1 MGGSARLLLPL
12 TMVLL
17 RSVSAQDGFQCNYL
31 SDIDQDN
38 DGLIELCDLDALN
51 AVRYQLDGTGYRE
64 SFDAVKIT
72 AGCPQSGC
80 NGYELRDDLDFNV
93 SDDYRNIIN
102 KEAWTS
108 GLGWLPIGDRLSFF
122 SARFEGNGH
131 TIANLYINRPSD
143 YVGLFKVTT
152 KPAKISDLVLSQI
165 NITGNSYIGSLAG
178 HNAGGVSYIGVEG
191 GRLIGV
197 GNTVGGLFGA
207 NAGTILNGDVILER
221 VEGGGHSLG
230 GLVGHN
236 EGHIR
241 YSIADTSVSGVNQV
255 GGLVGLNSRGAL
267 TNSRAD
273 GTARGRDYIGG
284 LVGLNRARIS
294 ASHAEGKVISD
305 GSYSGGLVG
314 ANDRGGKIADSRASG
329 AVVGNLYT
337 GGLVGWNRDSEITN
351 SFAQGRI
358 DGDSDVGGLVGW
370 NEGGRISN
378 TYSSGY
384 VGGVHRV
391 GGLVG
396 SNKGIV
402 SDSFA
407 NGQVVASGE
416 HAGGLV
422 GWNYAHQTRHADMV
436 RVIHSYWNSEATGIS
451 FSAGGSLRTTAQL
464 KSPTAPGL
472 PGETFERWDV
482 ADWEFGTGEQY
493 PILRHSEGSEKGHL
507 LSGQH
512 IMLSSLLVLDGLTL
526 SPAFNPQTFDYRVNL
541 SDDSVTEI
549 RFSPTIANS
558 TQTISILKDEKI
570 GLSSVNN
577 GETAPIILN
586 VAPEPTL
593 VTIARHYRIWV
604 IRRSGLQATISSN
617 RSDHRVSEGQ
627 NIMLS
632 VSTSEPNLR
641 RVRYRWSQVSP
652 MQPDLLKDSDTG
664 LAELNINI
672 PDDFV
677 VQDADEAPVV
687 LQVEVRDG
695 RTTVTRSTTMTVVK
709 TNGGSMRTLAAPT
722 YREGILTVSD
732 IGEADL
738 SVDPDGGADINSFG
752 YQWQYKLSS
761 DLATWQDIKDA
772 IQIRYQIPTV
782 LSAIDNI
789 GYRVWLD
796 YRDNQGYD
804 HRVVSEP
811 VSVVKVVED
820 DGFRDI
826 YYLEDLNAI
835 RNQLDG
841 RYELARDL
849 DFNSDA
855 SYRDPI
861 NKTKWTVADYGNDA
875 DTGWLPIG
883 TLAGRFTGIFNGD
896 GHTIFNL
903 QINRDDADYQGL
915 FGALGSAASI
925 RNIGLPNVRIE
936 GKEHIGGLVGVNA
949 GTIVGSYAV
958 GEFSANSLVGGIV
971 GVNNGKII
979 NSYAGS
985 DISMQSSVSSHL
997 GGLVGTNEGIVINSH
1012 ATVRILERRSDN
1024 VGGLIG
1030 WNAINARVIN
1040 SYAGGD
1046 VGGDLFVGG
1055 LTGINRGS
1063 ITNSY
1068 ANGEVS
1074 GNSSVAGLVG
1084 TNQISAAMIT
1094 NSYAIAKV
1102 QGGGGGLASAND
1114 GVIVASYWNVEIGGV
1129 QNGHGSG
1136 QSTRQMQLPT
1146 ASIGIY
1152 EEWDDA
1158 DWDFG
1163 NSEQYPILK
1172 YAPGPDG
1179 DACGV
1184 SGLPQCGE
1192 LISPRLR
1199 YGLRS
1204 LATADSV
1211 VLSPEFDIEAQNRSG
1226 IYIGSLRSTDNAIR
1240 LIPTAIEPIAYI
1252 RFYIGDDNTAYDNIR
1267 SGETSKAISL
1277 SATGMTRIHI
1287 EVQGTVTVRYAL
1299 YIGYQSIADDRITPI
1314 NYLEDLDAIRDRP
1327 TGSYKLTR
1335 DLDFADSESY
1345 LEPLNRIFWTVDD
1358 YQDAT
1363 DVGWAPIGSEPKPFA
1378 GRFDGNG
1385 YTISGLQIN
1394 RDDVDNQSLFGAST
1408 SDALISNIGLLNVK
1422 VEGGAKVAGLI
1433 GTNRGQVGYSYVSGS
1448 VVSKSIEGVG
1458 GGLVASN
1465 DGGEVIGSY
1474 AIAEVSGTS
1483 SLGGLV
1489 GDNDGR
1495 IINSH
1500 ADSIVI
1506 PSSGGLGFGGLVSV
1520 NRDLVTNSYAT
1531 GKVSIVAGGS
1541 HAGGLVGWNE
1551 PQAKIINSYAAVRV
1565 RGRNAGGLVGFLEG
1579 STIENSYTIS
1589 QVSGTNG
1596 DNQSIGGLVGATSG
1610 AVKIIASYW
1619 NSDISTVQGSN
1630 GIGQITKRLQS
1641 QTPTMPANSIYKDWN
1656 TDDWDF
1662 GTSKQYPIL
1671 KYTTATENVF
1681 ECGSSG
1687 LPQCG
1692 DLISPGLRYGLRD
1705 LTSANDVTFYPPLD
1719 IERLNQSGVY
1729 SGTVIGEHPSIR
1741 LIPVAMESTAH
1752 ISFMGDRREM
1762 VDSHDT
1768 SAPISL
1774 KNDGIKKVVVEVKGT
1789 QTVRYTLY
1797 LSYAPHRV
1805 IDEDGDGLVDI
1816 DYLEDLDAIR
1826 YQLDGSGYRADDES
1840 IKITSGCPSAGCR
1853 GYELLRDLDFNDAG
1867 SYRNA
1872 EKNMGRWTGV
1882 GAWQPI
1888 GLDEATFTGTFKG
1901 NNKTIANLRVGTN
1914 GGLFATIGSDSRVAY
1929 IDGIGLSAMDIK
1941 GDVVAGIATSCKRCT
1956 ISNSYVIGDIQG
1968 TAAAAGLVN
1977 AISATGGGR
1986 ARISNSYFIG
1996 NITVNGRSAVAGGL
2010 VGDVD
2015 SALTITDS
2023 YVVGTITAEHD
2034 DAFIGGLIGVRTS
2047 SAIDIVN
2054 SYASVSATKAD
2065 VPQGLFGG
2073 NRDPSD
2079 QRALTAKAIY
2089 LDEDIAETNVTL
2101 GESKRAA
2108 ELQSPTS
2115 ATGIYTSWGSD
2126 NWDFG
2131 TNEQYPA
2138 IRYNLRADSTDGDA
2152 HCDTA
2157 DIQRRPDACHTL
2169 LRHQGSLL
2177 RDLKLSEGAG
2187 LSSPFAFTSFDY
2199 GVSVNADRS
2208 TIRMLPTAFN
2218 AVATIEVFK
2227 DGTSIG
2233 ETDSGE
2239 WTVPIP
2245 LNDTGDT
2252 VFSLVVKDGKR
2263 HSYRYQFV
2271 INRLDIVAQS
2281 IDEDGDGFIEI
2292 SNATHLNAVRHRLDG
2307 GAYQQSE
2314 TTDAIYCSNGCMGYE
2329 LTADIDLAGIEWQP
2343 IGSLS
2348 EPFSG
2353 VFKGNGYTI
2362 SNLTIKAGSTNE
2374 VGLFGAI
2381 GAGGRV
2387 ENVGLVN
2394 VSIAGQSN
2402 VGSIAGYNF
2411 GTIINSYA
2419 EGKLLAEVNDGGGLV
2434 GRNNDGMIVNSYAR
2448 VDVQVD
2454 NDRAG
2459 GLVGWNEIGGSI
2471 VNSYAVGGVRA
2482 NNGRAGG
2489 LAGNNHAR
2497 IHNSYA
2503 IGDVQASNGI
2513 TGGLVAAT
2521 VLGHTIV
2528 NSYYRAG
2535 AVISGIDSLIG
2546 TDKTAVA
2553 LKSGM
2558 PSDDIYTGW
2567 NRADWHFGNVDQY
2580 PALLYATGDDDNTA
2594 CRQPLPQ
2601 QLSDC
2606 NGGLFADLSEHDKTI
2621 VCLSHLPR
2629 LPKQQPYCGAL
2640 LPEQRAGLVQME
2652 LSKNARLLPAFNLE
2666 IYDYHLVVGSGD
2678 EVRITPTAYYGTDT
2692 ITVDAGSL
2700 SSSKRSGQ
2708 SSLFTLSDDLDS
2720 IVLRVQSATQGMP
2733 TFYTIKV
2740 LQDIAVVDDFITI
2753 DYLEDLNLMRYALAQ
2768 VSATLKDCP
2777 IDTED
2782 GARRCKGYKLA
2793 RDLDFKNPTSYRAGV
2808 INPIWTTGAGWQPIG
2823 NRRNPFS
2830 GLFNG
2835 NAHTISNLRIQGIPI
2850 GDIGLFGVLA
2860 SGARIEHIGLLNVDI
2875 DMSRHD
2881 LYSIGTLVGLNLG
2894 EIVNS
2899 YVIGGDVQGH
2909 LYVGGLVGRNDGGT
2923 IVNSYAD
2930 VSVNGR
2936 FAITGGLV
2944 GSNAIGGKIHNSYA
2958 SGAVVGNDF
2967 VGGLVG
2973 ISTRD
2978 IHNSYASG
2986 AVIGSDF
2993 VGGLVGELSQSGIV
3007 VSNSYAIGKVTSR
3020 RLIGGLLGR
3029 TSLGSADA
3037 SYWDVVTSGVADDED
3052 DVTGIGKTT
3061 TELRTAAI
3069 GDGIYSNW
3077 DSNDWYSESGQYPV
3091 LRYTSAT
3098 DIITRPACLEAENA
3112 DTELPMC
3119 GTLLPAQ
3126 RRTGLSNLAH
3136 SNRTGQVLL
3145 LRPDFNSK
3153 IYDYELI
3160 LKSDAREFS
3169 IIPYTFNSGSVL
3181 TLNNDSET
3189 NPRMELRSGEVTTLT
3204 IDNINDLLLTLAV
3217 EDPLVSRTTQTTLYS
3232 IRVNKHSFI
3241 TVNDIDE
3248 DDDGLIEVRSA
3259 DALNAIRY
3267 QLDGSGYK
3275 ASRDDTKITLGC
3287 PTTPTVGCKGYELA
3301 ASIDLSGFDWHPI
3314 GAIDAT
3320 TLDCNDTQSRC
3331 FAAIFDGNNHTI
3343 SNLRIDR
3350 SNTDNVGL
3358 FAALADGAQV
3368 KNVNLTDVEVG
3379 GRFGVGSLATYNAGI
3394 IDNSSADAT
3403 VVGENAVG
3411 GLVAYNVGRISN
3423 SYAYG
3428 AVSGGSSVG
3437 GLIARNES
3445 TGVITNSYSL
3455 SRVSGDTGIGGLVAL
3470 NLGSIANT
3478 YASGGVEGVALIGG
3492 LIGENSGSVGDSYA
3506 TADIVCTGVPACTS
3520 YTVATGGLIGSNVG
3534 GIAVNSYWDIA
3545 TSNLH
3550 ESAGGVGKTTVQLQ
3564 SGTGQSSD
3572 AGRAYYRWDDSD
3584 WHFGDVNRYPILK
3597 YTTSTESTLAG
3608 LQSYGLTSLTIAE
3621 IVTLSPNFDTTK
3633 LYYRLGVELD
3643 VNIKQLHLTPNA
3655 LDEDATIRI
3664 VSDNGFDETIKT
3676 GTTSSAIV
3684 LRSTDT
3690 TVISVEVSGARRIRY
3705 RFEVDYFSSGF
3716 EEDVDTDK
3724 DGLIDILTLEDLDAI
3739 RNALDG
3745 RHLRYQNADGV
3756 LIESAK
3762 GCPMTGCK
3770 GYELLRDLDFDNPAH
3785 YRAGSVNTAWTTGSG
3800 WQPIGTS
3807 LHPFTAIF
3815 KGNGYTISNLTV
3827 NRPDSD
3833 YIGLFGVLDG
3843 SKSDVVIEGIGLT
3856 GVDIV
3861 GGAHVGSLV
3870 GTNRAGDIRRSYV
3883 SGSVM
3888 ARGSGGSAIVGGLVG
3903 RNFAGSITRSYAETQ
3918 VKGNLSARLPTSLA
3932 GGLVALN
3939 DNRSRIENS
3948 YAVGSVIGWGT
3959 IGGLVAINQGS
3970 SEIINSYAVSRTIGI
3985 GEIST
3990 VGGLVAVND
3999 AVVDDSYWDIEVSG
4013 IASSAGGTS
4022 ATTAVL
4028 RSSTPTSPINSIYK
4042 NWDADVW
4049 EFADANRYPEL
4060 KAIADVPLLAPEGK
4074 SLLQSL
4080 TLSNNVRL
4088 FPSFHPL
4095 IFDYE
4100 LIAESARITEVRLDT
4115 TSTRVGTTIDIACRK
4130 GLICSSGIPI
4140 SFVLDGN
4147 HTPEITITT
4156 HNPDAGE
4163 LSYHFSVR
4171 YDELKIERVTATTT
4185 TMVPLSL
4192 SVAEGERVRLMISY
4206 NFTLDEDLYRYKW
4219 QQSAGDV
4226 LKFDDKRSPVDT
4238 QSAVL
4243 DFTVPSDVVSKQD
4256 DSRVV
4261 QLTAEIGVDD
4271 VYMSRAISLII
4282 SKQNND
4288 TADRI
4293 SLRRVSDKP
4302 MTYRIIFQRMD
4313 GSEFIDRD
4321 GGFAETRIQWQR
4333 RRSEAEGWIN
4343 LESTATLTYT
4353 LPNEGDYQYRVLVMY
4368 EDNQGYRGQFE
4379 SEVIN
4384 YSDIDDDGDGLIE
4397 IRYLEDLDAIR
4408 YQPDGSGYKATE
4420 SADKITTGCPLV
4432 NGVEKCRGYE
4442 LMNDLDFTDDASYRT
4457 PNPSVLK
4464 NSWTVSDFRDASD
4477 LGWQPIGGAFNA
4489 VFNGNGY
4496 TISNMQINRSV
4507 GNISNIG
4514 LFSQIGAVGRV
4525 KNFRLV
4531 DPAIKGLVGI
4541 KNVGGIAGRM
4551 ERGGVIMNSYV
4562 VGDIE
4567 AGNTD
4572 KIITG
4577 DVGFGNGIGFIG
4589 GMVGWNKGFIL
4600 NSYAKINVVAE
4611 DSEIT
4616 GNKRVGVGGLVG
4628 RNIDGGKV
4636 YNSYATG
4643 EVKGPCIVG
4652 GLVGN
4657 QFSTNSNQLAK
4668 RSEIKNSYATG
4679 NAETGFGTCV
4689 NSNNKVAGG
4698 LVGVNNNSTI
4708 ENSYTLGEVSGDG
4721 TLNGLVAGI
4730 LPAGDTS
4737 IANPVNSYWNFSM
4750 NCTDGLIFD
4759 SDNNRIPVVFCYKS
4773 FAPTSVHPGA
4783 RLSFGLQSATTPDF
4797 NYAACVEDSGIIRN
4811 CRTYTNWSTTD
4822 WHFGNAEQYPAL
4834 KYGVGLDA
4842 ADPGCDTDPG
4852 TALPSC
4858 NALLSGQIA
4867 DALLLDRLSLSANSR
4882 AVQLTPSF
4890 KSSRFNYEAVIEVE
4904 VAPVI
4909 IKIAA
4914 GADEGTV
4921 ITIRKDDG
4929 APLAGQSD
4937 GTVQID
4943 ANHSFKLKV
4952 ETLSGSNR
4960 GASYQ
4965 IQVRLKYLLQPRIL
4979 KIVNGSTPT
4988 ELITRNIFVLDEGD
5002 VLRLDASTSLGQNN
5016 RRLDYRWTQPSGKP
5030 LLSGI
5035 QTTSTVEFT
5044 VPTDFVARDKN
5055 YSTVILK
5062 LELIESNNPM
5072 FVVSKEIPLSVR
5084 KVNNGNSASAVKWI
5098 SSDTLSAEDLS
5109 NDIDGG
5115 LLTDVGYLW
5124 LREQNGR
5131 FITIPGANQKSY
5143 TPPEDARNAQYRFSI
5158 SYTDVQGY
5166 ETNIH
5171 YDAPLYADIATHK
5184 DKDNDGLIEIE
5195 TLEDLNAVRYQPDG
5209 SGYRASST
5217 ASKIATGCPD
5227 NRCLGY
5233 ELVKDLDFLDEASYV
5248 STSNKAVWTT
5258 GTGWQPIGN
5267 IVNNDCTDASSTC
5280 LGGVFDGNGF
5290 TVTNLMIDKANS
5302 DTIGLFGVV
5311 GGTSSEIRKIG
5322 LIDVL
5327 VKGKQSVGGLV
5338 GFMKRG
5344 KISNSYVT
5352 GTIEGHSDVGGLVGF
5367 IERGQISGSYA
5378 KSSVGGNSH
5387 VGGLVG
5393 ESRADIRN
5401 SYAAG
5406 NVTAVD
5412 ADSVGG
5418 LVGFFSKNIYNSYA
5432 LSDVIATGKSTDI
5445 GGLVGALF
5453 VNASINNSY
5462 AAGSVTAEEGVRVG
5476 GLVGLGYFISDI
5488 IGSYAAG
5495 DVKGQNEVGGLIGEA
5510 RSSIENSYA
5519 VGNVTAS
5526 GSDAGGLIGRGS
5538 TNPTRS
5544 YWRMDSDNPIGSAG
5558 NTATNINYKG
5568 FSLNELKSPVSAG
5581 TMEGNAYY
5589 NWDSERWDFGT
5600 ADEYPA
5606 LKYHDNTCGTSTPSP
5621 DCGRLLLHQRT
5632 GLLDL
5637 KLEQNVKAEHLYLSP
5652 DFNSTA
5658 TVYMV
5663 SVHTDASELKITP
5676 IASNPDATIIA
5687 DDKVLSA
5694 NNTGYSIAI
5703 NTSEPTSTVLRV
5715 ATSNS
5720 VGTEEPVVYKLTL
5733 NNRLPRININAPASV
5748 GEGETLALNASVED
5762 PEEDE
5767 LNYSLSVIA
5776 DLLPD
5781 LERLT
5786 GTAVGRA
5793 DPMYKHNIPDN
5804 LFGEMQSMDVVDIV
5818 LTVGDRLGVTS
5829 EKTQLTIVKQ
5839 NNGIISVPA
5848 PILHGFTY
5856 TIEDIDLLSDSDGIN
5871 PVPEI
5876 AYRWQ
5881 KELLGSWLDIDDATH
5896 RSHTV
5901 EGIIGDRYR
5910 VLVDY
5915 TDKQGYRHRRLASPA
5930 VSAPRQFVY
5939 DVVRSREVVR
5949 TSVDRSISVFI
5960 NIRVFP
5966 EGLLR

>member
-1 MGGSARLLLPL
+1 MGGSARFLLLL
-12 TMVLL
+12 TTILL
-17 RSVSAQDGFQCNYL
+17 ASVSAQDGFQCNYL
-31 SDIDQDN
+31 TDIDQDN
-38 DGLIELCDLDALN
+38 DGLIELCDLDALD

-64 SFDAVKIT
+64 SFDTVKIT

-80 NGYELRDDLDFNV
+80 NGYELCDDLDFNV

-178 HNAGGVSYIGVEG
+178 HNAGSVTYIGVEG

-241 YSIADTSVSGVNQV
+241 YSVADTSVSGVNQV

-273 GTARGRDYIGG
+273 GTAKGHDYIGG
-284 LVGLNRARIS
+284 LVGLNHARIS
-294 ASHAEGKVISD
+294 ASHAEGKVISG

-314 ANDRGGKIADSRASG
+314 ANNRSGGVADSRASG
-329 AVVGNLYT
+329 AVSGNLYT
-337 GGLVGWNRDSEITN
+337 GGLVGWNRNSEITN

-407 NGQVVASGE
+407 NGQVVASGA
-416 HAGGLV
+416 HAGGLI

-436 RVIHSYWNSEATGIS
+436 RVIHSYWNSEAAGIS
-451 FSAGGSLRTTAQL
+451 FSAGGSPRTTEQL

-512 IMLSSLLVLDGLTL
+512 IMLSGLLVLDGLSL

-570 GLSSVNN
+570 GLPSVNN

-593 VTIARHYRIWV
+593 ITIARHYRIWV
-604 IRRSGLQATISSN
+604 IRHFGLEAMISSD
-617 RSDHRVSEGQ
+617 RSDYRVSEGRR
-627 NIMLS
+627 IALS
-632 VSTSEPNLR
+632 VSTSEPDQR

-652 MQPDLLKDSDTG
+652 PQPDLLKG
-664 LAELNINI
+664 LNTRQAELDIDI

-677 VQDADEAPVV
+677 SRDVDRTPVV
-687 LQVEVRDG
+687 LQVEVRVG
-695 RTTVTRSTTMTVVK
+695 RTIVTRSTTLTVVK
-709 TNGGSMRTLAAPT
+709 TNGGSMRTLAVPT
-722 YREGILTVSD
+722 YREGTLAVSD
-732 IGEADL
+732 ISEADL
-738 SVDPDGGADINSFG
+738 SMEPDGGVDPNSFS
-752 YQWQYKLSS
+752 YQWQYKLPS
-761 DLATWQDIKDA
+761 ATLWQDIGDA
-772 IQIRYQIPTV
+772 IQMHYQIPTV
-782 LSAIDNI
+782 LSEIDNI

-804 HRVVSEP
+804 HRIVSEP
-811 VSVVKVVED
+811 VSVMKVIGD
-820 DGFRDI
+820 DGFSDI

-835 RNQLDG
+835 RNQLNG
-841 RYELARDL
+841 KYKLVRDL

-855 SYRDPI
+855 SYRDPV
-861 NKTKWTVADYGNDA
+861 NKAKWTVADYGNDA

-915 FGALGSAASI
+915 FGALGSAASV

-936 GKEHIGGLVGVNA
+936 GRRHIGGLVGVNA

-971 GVNNGKII
+971 GVNHGKII

-1094 NSYAIAKV
+1094 NSYAVGRV
-1102 QGGGGGLASAND
+1102 QGSGGGLVAINGGS
-1114 GVIVASYWNVEIGGV
+1114 IRASYWNVEIGGV

-1163 NSEQYPILK
+1163 NSAQYPILK

-1184 SGLPQCGE
+1184 PGLPQCGE

-1204 LATADSV
+1204 LATADGV
-1211 VLSPEFDIEAQNRSG
+1211 ALSPEFDTEAQNRSG
-1226 IYIGSLRSTDNAIR
+1226 IYIGSLSSTANVIR
-1240 LIPTAIEPIAYI
+1240 LIPTAIEQAAHI
-1252 RFYIGDDNTAYDNIR
+1252 RFYIGDDNTAYDGIR

-1277 SATGMTRIHI
+1277 QPIGMTRIHI

-1299 YIGYQSIADDRITPI
+1299 YIDYQSITDDRIMPI

-1345 LEPLNRIFWTVDD
+1345 LDPLNRIFWTVDD

-1363 DVGWAPIGSEPKPFA
+1363 DTGWVPIGNESEPFA

-1394 RDDVDNQSLFGAST
+1394 RDDADNQSLFGVST
-1408 SDALISNIGLLNVK
+1408 SAALISNIGLLNVK

-1433 GTNRGQVGYSYVSGS
+1433 GTHRGQVGYSYVSGS

-1483 SLGGLV
+1483 SLGGLI
-1489 GDNDGR
+1489 GDNNGK

-1506 PSSGGLGFGGLVSV
+1506 PSSAGARFSGLVGL
-1520 NRDLVTNSYAT
+1520 NRSLIANSYAT
-1531 GKVSIVAGGS
+1531 GKVLPGGGS
-1541 HAGGLVGWNE
+1541 TIIGGLVGWN
-1551 PQAKIINSYAAVRV
+1551 ASKARIINGYAAVSIV
-1565 RGRNAGGLVGFLEG
+1565 GAIAGGLVGYNLG
-1579 STIENSYTIS
+1579 SIKSSYA
-1589 QVSGTNG
+1589 VGN
-1596 DNQSIGGLVGATSG
+1596 LVGSG
-1610 AVKIIASYW
+1610 NAIGIGSLVGINDGGTIVVSYW
-1619 NSDISTVQGSN
+1619 NTDTIAAGSGN
-1630 GIGQITKRLQS
+1630 GIGQTTAQLQS
-1641 QTPTMPANSIYKDWN
+1641 QNSTMPTNSIYKDWN

-1662 GTSKQYPIL
+1662 GNSRQYPIL
-1671 KYTTATENVF
+1671 KYTTATEGVF

-1797 LSYAPHRV
+1797 LNYASHRV

-1901 NNKTIANLRVGTN
+1901 NNKTIANLRVRQN
-1914 GGLFATIGSDSRVAY
+1914 SRLARGGLFTTIGSDSRVAH
-1929 IDGIGLSAMDIK
+1929 IDGIGLSGVDIK
-1941 GDVVAGIATSCKRCT
+1941 EDVVAGIAASCKRCT
-1956 ISNSYVIGDIQG
+1956 ISNSYVIGNIEG
-1968 TAAAAGLVN
+1968 STAVAGLIN
-1977 AISATGGGR
+1977 TISATGGGR
-1986 ARISNSYFIG
+1986 ARISNSYFVG
-1996 NITVNGRSAVAGGL
+1996 NLAVNGRSAVAGGL

-2015 SALTITDS
+2015 SDLTITDS

-2047 SAIDIVN
+2047 SAVEISN
-2054 SYASVSATKAD
+2054 SYASVSATRAD
-2065 VPQGLFGG
+2065 MPQGLFGG
-2073 NRDPSD
+2073 NRNPSD
-2079 QRALTAKAIY
+2079 QRAPTVHTSY
-2089 LDEDIAETNVTL
+2089 LDKDISQAQVTL
-2101 GESKRAA
+2101 GELKRTVA
-2108 ELQSPTS
+2108 LQSQAPTTPTDS
-2115 ATGIYTSWGSD
+2115 IYKNWDTD
-2126 NWDFG
+2126 DWDFG
-2131 TNEQYPA
+2131 TDEQYPA
-2138 IRYNLRADSTDGDA
+2138 IRYNLDADFTDGDA
-2152 HCDTA
+2152 HCDVA

-2177 RDLKLSEGAG
+2177 QDLKLSEGAG

-2281 IDEDGDGFIEI
+2281 IDEDGDGLIEI

-2314 TTDAIYCSNGCMGYE
+2314 TTDAIYCSNGCRGYE

-2353 VFKGNGYTI
+2353 VFNGNGYTI
-2362 SNLTIKAGSTNE
+2362 SNLTIKMGNTIGM
-2374 VGLFGAI
+2374 GLFEVI
-2381 GAGGRV
+2381 GVRGRV

-2394 VSIAGQSN
+2394 VNIAGQSN
-2402 VGSIAGYNF
+2402 VGAIAGYNF
-2411 GTIINSYA
+2411 GTIINSHA
-2419 EGKLLAEVNDGGGLV
+2419 EGKLVVLNSYVGGLV
-2434 GRNNDGMIVNSYAR
+2434 GRNNGGMIVNSYAN
-2448 VDVQVD
+2448 VDVHA
-2454 NDRAG
+2454 NNIYAG
-2459 GLVGWNEIGGSI
+2459 GLVGWNETGGFI
-2471 VNSYAVGGVRA
+2471 VNSYAVGTVRA
-2482 NNGRAGG
+2482 NNGLAGG
-2489 LAGNNHAR
+2489 LVGSSPKSAK

-2503 IGDVQASNGI
+2503 VGDVRVRTNGNLA
-2513 TGGLVAAT
+2513 GGLIAFGG
-2521 VLGHTIV
+2521 LIV
-2528 NSYYRAG
+2528 NSYYKAG
-2535 AVISGIDSLIG
+2535 AVISRTDSLIG
-2546 TDKTAVA
+2546 TDKTVMA
-2553 LKSGM
+2553 LQSGM
-2558 PSDDIYTGW
+2558 PSDDIYTEW
-2567 NRADWHFGNVDQY
+2567 DRADWHFGNAEQY
-2580 PALLYATGDDDNTA
+2580 PALLYVPGNANDMV
-2594 CRQPLPQ
+2594 CRQPSLE
-2601 QLSDC
+2601 QLSAC
-2606 NGGLFADLSEHDKTI
+2606 NGGLFATLSEHDRAV
-2621 VCLSHLPR
+2621 VCRSHLPR
-2629 LPKQQPYCGAL
+2629 LPEQTPYCGAL
-2640 LPEQRAGLVQME
+2640 LPEQRAGLVRLE
-2652 LSKNARLLPAFNLE
+2652 FSKNAHLIPAFNPE

-2678 EVRITPTAYYGTDT
+2678 EFRTTPTAYYGSDT
-2692 ITVDAGSL
+2692 ITVDAGDL
-2700 SSSKRSGQ
+2700 NSSTSSGR
-2708 SSLFTLSDDLDS
+2708 SSLFTLNDNLDS
-2720 IVLRVQSATQGMP
+2720 IMIRVQSATPGMP
-2733 TFYTIKV
+2733 TRYTIKV
-2740 LQDIAVVDDFITI
+2740 LQNIAVVDGLITI
-2753 DYLEDLNLMRYALAQ
+2753 DYLEDLDLMRYSLAQ
-2768 VSATLKDCP
+2768 VSSTLKDCP

-2782 GARRCKGYKLA
+2782 GVRRCKGYKLA
-2793 RDLDFKNPTSYRAGV
+2793 RDLDFKNPTSYRTGNL
-2808 INPIWTTGAGWQPIG
+2808 NPIWTTGAGWQPIG
-2823 NRRNPFS
+2823 NHHNPFS
-2830 GLFNG
+2830 GLFSG
-2835 NAHTISNLRIQGIPI
+2835 NAHTISNLRIHGIPV
-2850 GDIGLFGVLA
+2850 GDIGLFGVVA
-2860 SGARIEHIGLLNVDI
+2860 DDARIENIGLLNVNIDVDNDRHSLFDI
-2875 DMSRHD
+2875 
-2881 LYSIGTLVGLNLG
+2881 GVLVGENHG
-2894 EIVNS
+2894 KIINS
-2899 YVIGGDVQGH
+2899 YVVGGRVQGD
-2909 LYVGGLVGRNDGGT
+2909 LFVGGLVGRNPRGVIVNSYTRVDVQVGMKTNNRVAGGLVGIHGGRALNENERSPT
-2923 IVNSYAD
+2923 IRNSYASGTVVGNDYVGGLAGYFGGEIVNSYATGD
-2930 VSVNGR
+2930 VSGN
-2936 FAITGGLV
+2936 IHIGGL
-2944 GSNAIGGKIHNSYA
+2944 IGRLLLDTTKVN
-2958 SGAVVGNDF
+2958 N
-2967 VGGLVG
+2967 
-2973 ISTRD
+2973 
-2978 IHNSYASG
+2978 N
-2986 AVIGSDF
+2986 
-2993 VGGLVGELSQSGIV
+2993 
-3007 VSNSYAIGKVTSR
+3007 YAIGKVTGKS
-3020 RLIGGLLGR
+3020 LIGGLV
-3029 TSLGSADA
+3029 GSTANAEIRDAVNA
-3037 SYWDVVTSGVADDED
+3037 SYWDIDTSDTTESVA
-3052 DVTGIGKTT
+3052 GIGKMTA
-3061 TELRTAAI
+3061 ELQTPAI

-3077 DSNDWYSESGQYPV
+3077 DNNDWYSESSLQYPV

-3098 DIITRPACLEAENA
+3098 DVVARPACRETGDEGV
-3112 DTELPMC
+3112 ELPIC
-3119 GTLLPAQ
+3119 GNLLPGQ
-3126 RRTGLSNLAH
+3126 GIGLSNLAR

-3145 LRPDFNSK
+3145 LRPDFNSG

-3169 IIPYTFNSGSVL
+3169 IIPYTFNPNAVI
-3181 TLNNDSET
+3181 TLNDDSET

-3204 IDNINDLLLTLAV
+3204 IDNINDLLLTLTV

-3232 IRVNKHSFI
+3232 IRVSKHSFV

-3275 ASRDDTKITLGC
+3275 ASRDDTKITVGC
-3287 PTTPTVGCKGYELA
+3287 PTTPTLGCKGYELA

-3314 GAIDAT
+3314 GVIDAT

-3331 FAAIFDGNNHTI
+3331 FASIFDGNNHTI
-3343 SNLRIDR
+3343 SNLRIDKTA
-3350 SNTDNVGL
+3350 TDNVGL

-3379 GRFGVGSLATYNAGI
+3379 GRFGVGSLATYNAGV
-3394 IDNSSADAT
+3394 IDNSSADGTLA
-3403 VVGENAVG
+3403 GEHAVG

-3492 LIGENSGSVGDSYA
+3492 LIGENSGSVGNSYA

-3572 AGRAYYRWDDSD
+3572 ASGAYYRWDDSD
-3584 WHFGDVNRYPILK
+3584 WHFGDVYHYPILK
-3597 YTTSTESTLAG
+3597 YTTNTESTLTG

-3633 LYYRLGVELD
+3633 LYYRIGIELD
-3643 VNIKQLHLTPNA
+3643 ANIKQLHLIPNA

-3690 TVISVEVSGARRIRY
+3690 TVISVEVSGDRRIRY

-3716 EEDVDTDK
+3716 EGDVDTDK

-3745 RHLRYQNADGV
+3745 RSLRYQNADGV

-3770 GYELLRDLDFDNPAH
+3770 GYELLQDLDFDNPAH

-3815 KGNGYTISNLTV
+3815 KGNGYTISNLRV
-3827 NRPDSD
+3827 NSPDSD

-3843 SKSDVVIEGIGLT
+3843 SKSDVLIEGIGLT
-3856 GVDIV
+3856 SVDIV
-3861 GGAHVGSLV
+3861 GGAHVGGLV

-3883 SGSVM
+3883 VGSVM
-3888 ARGSGGSAIVGGLVG
+3888 ARGNGTSAMVGGLVG
-3903 RNFAGSITRSYAETQ
+3903 RNVAGSITESYAETQ
-3918 VKGNLSARLPTSLA
+3918 VKANLAAGLSVALA

-3948 YAVGSVIGWGT
+3948 YAIGSIIGWDT
-3959 IGGLVAINQGS
+3959 VGGLVALNRGS
-3970 SEIINSYAVSRTIGI
+3970 SKIINSYAVNRVIAVGARPK
-3985 GEIST
+3985 

-3999 AVVDDSYWDIEVSG
+3999 AKVNDSYWDIEASG
-4013 IASSAGGTS
+4013 VASSAGGSS
-4022 ATTAVL
+4022 ATTAIL
-4028 RSSTPTSPINSIYK
+4028 RSSTPTTPINSIYR
-4042 NWDADVW
+4042 NWDADIW

-4060 KAIADVPLLAPEGK
+4060 KAIADAPLLTPEGK

-4095 IFDYE
+4095 IFDYD
-4100 LIAESARITEVRLDT
+4100 LIAEAARMTEVRLNT
-4115 TSTRVGTTIDIACRK
+4115 TSTRAGTTIDTACSDD
-4130 GLICSSGIPI
+4130 LVCSSGIPT
-4140 SFVLDGN
+4140 SFILDGS
-4147 HTPEITITT
+4147 HTPKITITT
-4156 HNPDAGE
+4156 DNSDVGV
-4163 LSYHFSVR
+4163 LSYNFSVR
-4171 YDELKIERVTATTT
+4171 YVESDIGRMTATTT
-4185 TMVPLSL
+4185 TIISLPLAA
-4192 SVAEGERVRLMISY
+4192 AEGERIRLITSY
-4206 NFTLDEDLYRYKW
+4206 DFGLSTDSYRYRW
-4219 QQSAGDV
+4219 RQSTGDA
-4226 LKFDDKRSPVDT
+4226 LRFNDELSPVDT

-4256 DSRVV
+4256 DRRVI
-4261 QLTAEIGVDD
+4261 QLTLEIVVNED
-4271 VYMSRAISLII
+4271 VYLSKVLSLII
-4282 SKQNND
+4282 SKRDND

-4293 SLRRVSDKP
+4293 RLLKDDDKLHAY
-4302 MTYRIIFQRMD
+4302 TLKFERAD

-4343 LESTATLTYT
+4343 LVSTFAYT
-4353 LPNEGDYQYRVLVMY
+4353 IPNEGDYQYRVLAMY

-4379 SEVIN
+4379 SEVID
-4384 YSDIDDDGDGLIE
+4384 YSDIDDDNDGLIE

-4408 YQPDGSGYKATE
+4408 YQSDGSGYKATA
-4420 SADKITTGCPLV
+4420 SVDKITTGCPLV
-4432 NGVEKCRGYE
+4432 NGVEQCRGYE

-4457 PNPSVLK
+4457 PSPSLLK
-4464 NSWTVSDFRDASD
+4464 NSWTVSDFKDASD
-4477 LGWQPIGGAFNA
+4477 SGWQPIDGLNA

-4496 TISNMQINRSV
+4496 TISNIQINRSV
-4507 GNISNIG
+4507 GDTNHIG
-4514 LFSQIGAVGRV
+4514 LFSQIGVVGKV
-4525 KNFRLV
+4525 KNLGLV
-4531 DPAIKGLVGI
+4531 DPTIKGLVGI

-4562 VGDIE
+4562 VGDV
-4567 AGNTD
+4567 ASGNTD
-4572 KIITG
+4572 KIIRG
-4577 DVGFGNGIGFIG
+4577 DVGFGNGRGFIG
-4589 GMVGWNKGFIL
+4589 GLVGWNKGFIL

-4611 DSEIT
+4611 DSET
-4616 GNKRVGVGGLVG
+4616 PGNKRVGVGGLVG

-4657 QFSTNSNQLAK
+4657 QFSTNSDELPK

-4679 NAETGFGTCV
+4679 NVETGFGTCV
-4689 NSNNKVAGG
+4689 NSDNKVAGG
-4698 LVGVNNNSTI
+4698 LVGVNNNSAI
-4708 ENSYTLGEVSGDG
+4708 ENSYTLGEVVGDG

-4737 IANPVNSYWNFSM
+4737 IANPINSYWNFDR
-4750 NCTDGLIFD
+4750 NCKFITILSFVIGVRCFGIAG
-4759 SDNNRIPVVFCYKS
+4759 NIKNVRIPDNLKRPIAPDTMANSCIES
-4773 FAPTSVHPGA
+4773 FVNDLEPEDVCKTYVNWNTADWNFGTS
-4783 RLSFGLQSATTPDF
+4783 S
-4797 NYAACVEDSGIIRN
+4797 
-4811 CRTYTNWSTTD
+4811 
-4822 WHFGNAEQYPAL
+4822 QYPAL
-4834 KYGVGLDA
+4834 KYGVGLDT
-4842 ADPGCDTDPG
+4842 ADPGCDTEPE
-4852 TALPSC
+4852 TVLPSC
-4858 NALLSGQIA
+4858 DSLLHGQIA
-4867 DALLLDRLSLSANSR
+4867 DALLLDRLSLSVNSKN
-4882 AVQLTPSF
+4882 VHLTPSF
-4890 KSSRFNYEAVIEVE
+4890 MPSRFNYGAMIEVE
-4904 VAPVI
+4904 EAPVI
-4909 IKIAA
+4909 IDIATSA
-4914 GADEGTV
+4914 GKNTR
-4921 ITIRKDDG
+4921 ITIRKDNG
-4929 APLAGQSD
+4929 SPLTGQSD
-4937 GTVQID
+4937 GTVQISAED
-4943 ANHSFKLKV
+4943 SFKLKV
-4952 ETLSGSNR
+4952 ETLRESNR

-4965 IQVRLKYLLQPRIL
+4965 IQVRLKYPLKARIM

-4988 ELITRNIFVLDEGD
+4988 ELIARNIFVLDEGD
-5002 VLRLDASTSLGQNN
+5002 VFRLDASMSIVQKNSQ
-5016 RRLDYRWTQPSGKP
+5016 LDYQWTQLSGKS

-5035 QTTSTVEFT
+5035 RTASTVEFT
-5044 VPTDFVARDKN
+5044 VPTDFVARDEDD
-5055 YSTVILK
+5055 STVVLK
-5062 LELIESNNPM
+5062 LKLSESNNSAS
-5072 FVVSKEIPLSVR
+5072 VVSREVPLLVR

-5115 LLTDVGYLW
+5115 SLTDIGYRW
-5124 LREQNGR
+5124 LRERNGR
-5131 FITIPGANQKSY
+5131 FVAIPGANQKSY
-5143 TPPEDARNAQYRFSI
+5143 IVPRSARNAQYRVSI
-5158 SYTDVQGY
+5158 SYIDGQGY
-5166 ETNIH
+5166 RTNIH
-5171 YDAPLYADIATHK
+5171 YDAPQFTTIANFV

-5195 TLEDLNAVRYQPDG
+5195 TVEDLNAIRYQPDG
-5209 SGYRASST
+5209 RGYRASST
-5217 ASKIATGCPD
+5217 TIMMTTGCPLV
-5227 NRCLGY
+5227 NGVEKCRGY
-5233 ELVKDLDFLDEASYV
+5233 ELVKDLDFLDDASYN
-5248 STSNKAVWTT
+5248 STANKVAWTT
-5258 GTGWQPIGN
+5258 GTGWQPIG
-5267 IVNNDCTDASSTC
+5267 IVANNNCSDAGSDCFA
-5280 LGGVFDGNGF
+5280 GIFDGNGYRI
-5290 TVTNLMIDKANS
+5290 TNLQINR
-5302 DTIGLFGVV
+5302 DTTDEIGLFAGNT
-5311 GGTSSEIRKIG
+5311 GTIRNLRLSAIE
-5322 LIDVL
+5322 
-5327 VKGKQSVGGLV
+5327 VKGNAGVGGLV
-5338 GFMKRG
+5338 GRNEGELMSIYVVEGRVEG
-5344 KISNSYVT
+5344 QNNVIGLLTGVSVSGSSIINSYVS
-5352 GTIEGHSDVGGLVGF
+5352 GTVLGSRFVGGICGINHGGIIIGSYAVADVSAERGAGGLVGENRGLIGNSYVAGSVSISEKKRAVGGLVGTLWG
-5367 IERGQISGSYA
+5367 RG
-5378 KSSVGGNSH
+5378 SV
-5387 VGGLVG
+5387 V
-5393 ESRADIRN
+5393 N
-5401 SYAAG
+5401 SYSTVEVKTTFVA
-5406 NVTAVD
+5406 TA
-5412 ADSVGG
+5412 
-5418 LVGFFSKNIYNSYA
+5418 N
-5432 LSDVIATGKSTDI
+5432 TDEQ
-5445 GGLVGALF
+5445 
-5453 VNASINNSY
+5453 Y
-5462 AAGSVTAEEGVRVG
+5462 
-5476 GLVGLGYFISDI
+5476 
-5488 IGSYAAG
+5488 
-5495 DVKGQNEVGGLIGEA
+5495 VGGLIGIRQSPGLVVA
-5510 RSSIENSYA
+5510 NSYWD
-5519 VGNVTAS
+5519 TDAS
-5526 GSDAGGLIGRGS
+5526 GQTNSPGGGTAKTKAELQM
-5538 TNPTRS
+5538 PTA
-5544 YWRMDSDNPIGSAG
+5544 P
-5558 NTATNINYKG
+5558 
-5568 FSLNELKSPVSAG
+5568 G
-5581 TMEGNAYY
+5581 TMVNDIYY
-5589 NWDSERWDFGT
+5589 TWDTDDWDFGT
-5600 ADEYPA
+5600 ADEYPV

-5621 DCGRLLLHQRT
+5621 DCGRLLPHQRI
-5632 GLLDL
+5632 GLRAL
-5637 KLEQNVKAEHLYLSP
+5637 KLEQNVGAGHLYLSP
-5652 DFNSTA
+5652 DFDPAVT
-5658 TVYMV
+5658 TYTV
-5663 SVHTDASELKITP
+5663 SVHADASELRVTP
-5676 IASNPDATIIA
+5676 IAANPDASIIA
-5687 DDKVLSA
+5687 DDRVLPT
-5694 NNTGYSIAI
+5694 NDTGYSVSL
-5703 NTSEPTSTVLRV
+5703 NTSEPTSTVIRV
-5715 ATSNS
+5715 ATSNAA
-5720 VGTEEPVVYKLTL
+5720 GMEAPVVYKLTIN
-5733 NNRLPRININAPASV
+5733 NNRLPRISINAPASIV
-5748 GEGETLALNASVED
+5748 EGETFALNTAIAD
-5762 PEEDE
+5762 PEGDE
-5767 LNYSLSVIA
+5767 LSYSLSMIPN
-5776 DLLPD
+5776 LLSD
-5781 LERLT
+5781 IERST
-5786 GTAVGRA
+5786 GTVVGRA
-5793 DPMYKHNIPDN
+5793 DLRYEHDIPND
-5804 LFGEMQSMDVVDIV
+5804 LLDEMQNTDVVDIV
-5818 LTVGDRLGVTS
+5818 LTVDDGLGVAGETVR
-5829 EKTQLTIVKQ
+5829 LTIIKK
-5839 NNGIISVPA
+5839 NNGVISVPA
-5848 PILHGFTY
+5848 PTLNGFRY
-5856 TIEDIDLLSDSDGIN
+5856 TIAGIDLSSDSDGTN
-5871 PVPEI
+5871 PTPEI

-5881 KELLGSWLDIDDATH
+5881 KELLGSWLDIDGATDQ
-5896 RSHTV
+5896 SHTV
-5901 EGIIGDRYR
+5901 EGIIGNRYR
-5910 VLVDY
+5910 VLIDY
-5915 TDKQGYRHRRLASPA
+5915 TDKQGYRHRGLASPA
-5930 VSAPRQFVY
+5930 MSAPQQFIY
-5939 DVVRSREVVR
+5939 NVVRSRGVVR
-5949 TSVDRSISVFI
+5949 TSINRSTVIFV

-5966 EGLLR
+5966 EGFLR